1 MCSEHF
7 PFIVR
12 YPSGD
17 RLTLVGVRDIPSL
30 REVDVQSFAEE
41 NGWPHW
47 VQMTPIEEFL
57 RNQRTERPFWVRKP
71 LPKGTTRWR
80 NRKTRAKHNRIGW
93 CYFLSYSLI
102 NSIIQEREK
111 KEEEERQ
118 KKLNQPEGEE
128 DEEQE
133 TDPKE
138 EEKIPETD
146 FKEQV
151 IYGLLRASAAL
162 DPMAQAGY
170 VICDPDFNRTKI
182 ESPQFRLLRQMNT
195 TKEPVIASP
204 EIFDYLRTNQ
214 HK

>member
-1 MCSEHF
+1 MLFF
-7 PFIVR
+7 PPPLFPNPYLIF
-12 YPSGD
+12 P
-17 RLTLVGVRDIPSL
+17 
-30 REVDVQSFAEE
+30 
-41 NGWPHW
+41 
-47 VQMTPIEEFL
+47 
-57 RNQRTERPFWVRKP
+57 PF
-71 LPKGTTRWR
+71 
-80 NRKTRAKHNRIGW
+80 
-93 CYFLSYSLI
+93 
-102 NSIIQEREK
+102 IQEREK

-128 DEEQE
+128 EEEQE
-133 TDPKE
+133 TPN
-138 EEKIPETD
+138 EEKLPETD

-151 IYGLLRASAAL
+151 IYGLLRASAAP

-195 TKEPVIASP
+195 AKEPVIASP